1 VVAGEKT
8 CVHFN
13 NEKTHAMR
21 ILNLLL
27 FTALLYHPLSFSQP
41 VDTTQAREYLANA
54 VSLQKQFKPKQA
66 IPLLIKAKA
75 IYSKITG
82 TESEIISDV
91 YYYLGDCYLDLGEYD
106 LALKYLE
113 KSLAIR
119 LKTPGPGS
127 VKVAGNFTLLGF
139 YYDYQA
145 AYNKAIGFYEKA
157 LEIYKNKLPQN
168 DYRIGVIYN
177 NLGICFFKKGDIRQ
191 AYLYFEKTIAITIS
205 QFGREH
211 SMTVQNLVNL
221 GICNSKM
228 KRHAMAEENFRQAL
242 DIAAST
248 NGLNTSMGAQLY
260 NSIGVNFFR
269 MEQFDKALEYLEK
282 ALNIRFR
289 ELGSTHPEIAT
300 NYFAI
305 GDCHLELK
313 NYNAATHYFHKAL
326 KMNIETLGK
335 THPETGLCYER
346 IARVF
351 LEKRQPALAL
361 RNIDLAL
368 AAFEYETSVTISARF
383 DYQLLEVLESKAR
396 IHKMLFE
403 QRKQPDQ
410 LIAANQIYEHTI
422 RFINQYRD
430 SYNEDLSKEALADRF
445 FHIYDDAIETSFL
458 LFEKTNDENFLRQAF
473 QRSENSSGL
482 VLLEALCNSKAQA
495 FAGIPD
501 SLLDKEQYLKTDIA
515 FFENQKREEENLN
528 TENRDAQKLLQINS
542 KVFDLKQQYYAL
554 VRLFEAEYPKYYKLK
569 YDLQPVQV
577 SEVQQNI
584 LQPDQALV
592 SYFTGK
598 NSIFV
603 FIISKSSFSAKKIEK
618 NFPLE
623 EWIATLRSDI
633 TRFQFPFDLPGDYHE
648 EFVALSHKLYQK
660 LIEPIE
666 AGLPERIVILPG
678 GSLAYLPFEALI
690 TSINDKAHHY
700 KSHRYLLDDFTISYC
715 YSATLLK
722 EMTDKKPG
730 KAMEN
735 FIAVAPVF
743 GSESNPVALRSGHS
757 VFLKHNIPEARKVAK
772 LISGK
777 TLLGEKAT
785 RKNFIENAHKYRIIH
800 LATHGKAHS
809 ESGEYSH
816 LGFSDDPGEDGG
828 ELLYAKDIY
837 NLRLNAEMI
846 TLSACETGIGELRR
860 GEGIISLARGFSFAG
875 ASSINTTLWSVNDA
889 KTADLM
895 AFFYKYIK
903 SGRTKDEAMRLAKL
917 DFIHHYDHAE
927 VHPFFWSS
935 FIAIGDMKPIDAI
948 HFASSGGLWQ
958 FGLLGSALLI
968 VAVFIYFK
976 KGLFRNMPLKF
987 FSRF

>member
-1 VVAGEKT
+1 
-8 CVHFN
+8 
-13 NEKTHAMR
+13 MR

-27 FTALLYHPLSFSQP
+27 FTALLYPMLSFSQP
-41 VDTTQAREYLANA
+41 VDTTQAREYLENA
-54 VSLQKQFKPKQA
+54 LTLQKQFKPKQA
-66 IPLLIKAKA
+66 IPLLLKAKA
-75 IYSKITG
+75 IYSEITG

-91 YYYLGDCYLDLGEYD
+91 YYYLGDCYLDLGEFNH
-106 LALKYLE
+106 ALEYLE

-119 LKTPGPGS
+119 LQIPGAEP
-127 VKVAGNFTLLGF
+127 VKIGNNYTLLGY

-145 AYNKAIGFYEKA
+145 AYVNATGFYKKA
-157 LEIYKNKLPQN
+157 LEIYKNNLPQN

-177 NLGICFFKKGDIRQ
+177 NLGICFFKKGDIQQ

-211 SMTVQNLVNL
+211 SMAVQNMINL
-221 GICNSKM
+221 GICNSRM
-228 KRHAMAEENFRQAL
+228 KKYAMAADNFRQAL
-242 DIAAST
+242 DIAASI

-260 NSIGVNFFR
+260 NSIGVNYFR
-269 MEQFDKALEYLEK
+269 QQQFENALKYLEK
-282 ALNIRFR
+282 AQSIRVR

-300 NYFAI
+300 NCFAI

-313 NYNAATHYFHKAL
+313 NYNAAAHYFHKAL
-326 KMNIETLGK
+326 KMNLKILGE
-335 THPETGLCYER
+335 THPETGICHER

-368 AAFEYETSVTISARF
+368 AAFEYEASTTNTAPF
-383 DYQLLEVLESKAR
+383 DYQLLEVLDSKAR

-403 QRKQPDQ
+403 ERKQTDH
-410 LIAANQIYEHTI
+410 LLAANQIYEHTI

-430 SYNEDLSKEALADRF
+430 SYNEDLSKEALADRY
-445 FHIYDDAIETSFL
+445 FHIYDKAIETSFL
-458 LFEKTNDENFLRQAF
+458 LFENTHDKKFLRQAF

-482 VLLEALCNSKAQA
+482 VLLEALRHSKAQV

-501 SLLDKEQYLKTDIA
+501 SLLIKEQRLKADIA

-528 TENRDAQKLLQINS
+528 AEERDAQKLLQINS
-542 KVFDLKQQYYAL
+542 KIFDIKQQYYAL
-554 VRLFEAEYPKYYKLK
+554 VRLFETEYPKYYNLK
-569 YDLQPVQV
+569 YDLRHIQV
-577 SEVQQNI
+577 AEVQQNI
-584 LQPDQALV
+584 LQHDQALV

-603 FIISKSSFSAKKIEK
+603 FIISKDSFSAKKIEK

-623 EWIATLRSDI
+623 EWITTLRSDI
-633 TRFQFPFDLPGDYHE
+633 TRFQFPFDLPVDYHE

-660 LIEPIE
+660 LVEPIE
-666 AGLPERIVILPG
+666 AELPERIVILPG

-690 TSINDKAHHY
+690 TSVNDKAHSY
-700 KSHRYLLDDFTISYC
+700 KNHRYLLNDFTVSYC

-730 KAMEN
+730 KALEN

-743 GSESNPVALRSGHS
+743 GSESKPVALRSGQS

-772 LISGK
+772 LIIGK

-785 RKNFIENAHKYRIIH
+785 RRNFIENAHKYRIIH
-800 LATHGKAHS
+800 LATHGKAHP
-809 ESGEYSH
+809 EYGEYSH
-816 LGFSDDPGEDGG
+816 LGFAGDPKKEGS
-828 ELLYAKDIY
+828 ELLYVKDIY

-903 SGRTKDEAMRLAKL
+903 SGLPKDAAMRMAKL
-917 DFIHHYDHAE
+917 DFIRHFDHAE

-948 HFASSGGLWQ
+948 HFASSGSLWQ
-958 FGLLGSALLI
+958 FALLELILLI
-968 VAVFIYFK
+968 VAVFIYLK
-976 KGLFRNMPLKF
+976 KALFRNVLFKLFP
-987 FSRF
+987 RI